1 MFYITFAALC
11 VREIYVAMAVLLPA
25 VEPLSVTMTTHK
37 FLPFHCLTTHSLL
50 LARLY
55 TRGVHLP
62 ENRPGS
68 PYACNETWEVRST
81 PHRLPKDTP
90 TIRMQKVML
99 PSKVDATLPDWRSAI
114 MAT

>member
-1 MFYITFAALC
+1 MT
-11 VREIYVAMAVLLPA
+11 VLLPA
-25 VEPLSVTMTTHK
+25 AEPLSVTMTTHK
-37 FLPFHCLTTHSLL
+37 FLPFHRPTTHSLL

-62 ENRPGS
+62 ENRPES
-68 PYACNETWEVRST
+68 PTLAMKLGGPIYPSSA
-81 PHRLPKDTP
+81 PKDTP

-99 PSKVDATLPDWRSAI
+99 PSKVDATLSDWRSAI